1 MAVRRYAGAL
11 ARLSACP
18 PVRLSACPPVRLSAR
33 PLVRLSV
40 VVLAACAAADRGTTL
55 TVSNWAGWQEQRLE
69 EAYIGGFGATRPG
82 VRVSLESV
90 SNQAEYRDRIL
101 TSIAAGTPPD
111 VFLLDNIDIP
121 AFVESGTLLDLAPY
135 AARVGVPL
143 EGFDPEVL
151 AIFRRGAAVYALP
164 KGFTPMVLAYNKEVF
179 DRFHVPYP
187 PEEWTWEA
195 FRAAARALTRDVDGD
210 GTRDVYGFWLDRRP
224 FMWIASLWA
233 LGGDV
238 LCPDGTRAS
247 GCLDSPNSVWAFRA
261 LTGLATRDSVV
272 PRYFGLRRSM
282 GDHLRNFYSGRLA
295 MIPVGHFWMPQFR
308 PFLEQGRVRVGFT
321 QLPHREGFPP
331 ATVLYASGFAVAKNA
346 HHKRLSVELA
356 AFMADSLAQV
366 TRAAGGLE
374 IPALSRVA
382 DQVVRADTSGME
394 GVFRRAVRTGR
405 MPWGARIGKWRE
417 VEAILPDIIDR
428 LVMNGEDVETVLRD
442 VARQLD
448 AVLAPRAG
456 EKPR

>member
-1 MAVRRYAGAL
+1 MSVRRCAGASVRPCVRAL
-11 ARLSACP
+11 
-18 PVRLSACPPVRLSAR
+18 VRLSAL
-33 PLVRLSV
+33 LF
-40 VVLAACAAADRGTTL
+40 AACTPSGTATTL

-69 EAYIGGFGATRPG
+69 EAYLGGFGAARPG

-143 EGFDPEVL
+143 EAFDPEVL

-195 FRAAARALTRDVDGD
+195 FRAAARALTRDTDGD
-210 GTRDVYGFWLDRRP
+210 GARDVYGFWLDRRP
-224 FMWIASLWA
+224 FVWMGSLWA

-247 GCLDSPNSVWAFRA
+247 GCLDSPNSIWAFRA

-295 MIPVGHFWMPQFR
+295 MLPVGHFWMPQFR
-308 PFLEQGRVRVGFT
+308 QYLEQGRVRVGFT
-321 QLPHREGFPP
+321 QLPHREGFPA

-356 AFMADSLAQV
+356 AYMVDSLAQV

-428 LVMNGEDVETVLRD
+428 LVMNREDVATVLHD

-456 EKPR
+456 ERPR